1 MKAPKCAMI
10 LCAAFLCC
18 VVLLECWASQ
28 ISAADFAP
36 NMQIDKILI
45 EYLTE
50 EKLYLQFC
58 TFGTFALT
66 NLSPHQCNK
75 DVLK

>member
-36 NMQIDKILI
+36 NMQIAKIPI

-50 EKLYLQFC
+50 EKLYL
-58 TFGTFALT
+58 
-66 NLSPHQCNK
+66 
-75 DVLK
+75 